1 MLDFQFELSQII
13 VRARISII
21 IYTSGA
27 DPVNFSRGVQ
37 PYVRKNPL
45 HTHMNTSYLIVI
57 L

>member
-27 DPVNFSRGVQ
+27 DPVNFSMGG
-37 PYVRKNPL
+37 PTLRKKKPIT
-45 HTHMNTSYLIVI
+45 HTPEY
-57 L
+57 